1 MSHKEALKGTTPLR
15 PSSAS
20 LWLYVRP
27 YGWALAVSLILVAVV
42 GLLEAITPFLIGLI
56 FDTVLRAS
64 AAPAL
69 TIPWINIQY
78 NFSNWDGSVFLGLLI
93 AVTVIKALAEYGSVN
108 MIAYLGQA
116 VVRDL
121 RNDVFDKIVSQP
133 LGFFHFN
140 ATGELISRVSAD
152 VDRIQTAASETA
164 AEFLKQTAILIFL
177 LIAIF
182 VIDWK
187 LAAMSLILVPFVFYP
202 SVWFGKRLRL
212 LSKANQE
219 EMAGMANVLYE
230 TVTGNRIVKAFSMEK
245 TEAGRFRKV
254 TQRVLHLNL
263 RQKMTHSLS
272 SPLME
277 VLGVLAVAL
286 FLLY

>member
-1 MSHKEALKGTTPLR
+1 MSHKEGPKATTHLR
-15 PSSAS
+15 QSSAS
-20 LWLYVRP
+20 LWPYVRP
-27 YGWALAVSLILVAVV
+27 YGWALAVSLILVSAV

-64 AAPAL
+64 AAPTL

-93 AVTVIKALAEYGSVN
+93 AVTAIKALAEYGSVN
-108 MIAYLGQA
+108 TIAYLGQA

-121 RNDVFDKIVSQP
+121 RNDVFDKIVFQP

-140 ATGELISRVSAD
+140 PTGELISRVSAD

-202 SVWFGKRLRL
+202 SLWFGKRLRL
-212 LSKANQE
+212 LSKANQ
-219 EMAGMANVLYE
+219 
-230 TVTGNRIVKAFSMEK
+230 
-245 TEAGRFRKV
+245 
-254 TQRVLHLNL
+254 
-263 RQKMTHSLS
+263 
-272 SPLME
+272 
-277 VLGVLAVAL
+277 
-286 FLLY
+286 